1 MTTARPPH
9 RRAFLATTAA
19 SLAASTSALSSA
31 RASFAPNDTIG
42 IGLIGVGG
50 RMSAHLA
57 ELLQV
62 GSARNVRIAAVC
74 DVWRPARERAA
85 DRVAAKHGEAPKTF
99 SRYADLLA
107 APGVDAVII
116 ATPDFAHG
124 TILCAALEAGKDVYI
139 EKPMTIDLD
148 SANRALDLARAKDLV
163 VQAGTQR
170 RSEGAFRAAT
180 KAVSTGALGQISRV
194 SAGNHFNQPR
204 WMQKADDVKPS
215 DVDWVAFNLG
225 REGVPFNP
233 MLLKCWQLYKATSN
247 GLPGLWMTHFADAV
261 HMMTGCGYP
270 TAASAGGGIYV
281 WKDGREHADTFHAL
295 VEYPEDFL
303 FDWAMSLGNTAGN
316 HFSLHGTKGTLDV
329 NAGTITAEAPG
340 AKPTRFERQP
350 SESHLENWLE
360 CLRSRAKPNADIAM
374 GHQHVVATVMCAE
387 ALAKGR
393 RMAYDAASRTIKPA

>member
-1 MTTARPPH
+1 MTDRPPH

-19 SLAASTSALSSA
+19 SFAASASIASA
-31 RASFAPNDTIG
+31 RAANETIG
-42 IGLIGVGG
+42 IGLIGVGS

-57 ELLQV
+57 ELLLV

-85 DRVAAKHGEAPKTF
+85 AVVALKQGAAPKTF
-99 SRYADLLA
+99 SRHADLLA

-116 ATPDFAHG
+116 AIPDFAHG
-124 TILCAALEAGKDVYI
+124 TILCAALDAGKDVYI

-148 SANRALDLARAKDLV
+148 SANRALDLARAKDRV

-180 KAVSTGALGQISRV
+180 KAVATGALGQISRV

-204 WMQKADDVKPS
+204 WMRPADDVKPA
-215 DVDWVAFNLG
+215 DVDWTAFNLG

-270 TAASAGGGIYV
+270 TAASAAGGIYV

-316 HFSLHGTKGTLDV
+316 HFTLHGTKGTLDV
-329 NAGTITAEAPG
+329 NAGTITAEDPG
-340 AKPTRFERQP
+340 SKPTRYERQP

-360 CLRSRAKPNADIAM
+360 CLRTRAKPNADIAM
-374 GHQHVVATVMCAE
+374 GHQHVVATVLCAE
-387 ALAKGR
+387 SLASGR